1 MWWRLPKSQW
11 QHRQGDGN
19 RRGLKKIVDSGVP
32 TGILAYCGGQPVGW
46 CAIAPRSDFSRLQRS
61 RILKPVDD
69 EPVWSVVCFV
79 ITKTFRRRG
88 LTVELLRA
96 AVDYAAKHGARIVEG
111 YPVEPKKSVVPD
123 VFAYTGFAS
132 AFTKAGFKEVARR
145 SPTRPIMRYV
155 LPNAGE

>member
-1 MWWRLPKSQW
+1 MWWRLPKSKW
-11 QHRQGDGN
+11 KRRQGDGN

-32 TGILAYCGGQPVGW
+32 TGILAYSSGQPVGW
-46 CAIAPRSDFSRLQRS
+46 CAIAPRSDFSRLERS

-79 ITKTFRRRG
+79 IVKAFRRRG
-88 LTVELLRA
+88 LTVQLLRA
-96 AVDYAAKHGARIVEG
+96 AVEYARRHGARIVEG
-111 YPVEPKKSVVPD
+111 YPVEPKKPVVPD

-145 SPTRPIMRYV
+145 SPTRPIMRYT
-155 LPNAGE
+155 LSELR